1 MGSDLVGAYGSSPL
15 LLRFAESASSVLLT
29 FCHLRIRLSVHCWS
43 LSLWCRMCAVVSV
56 VVTVLE
62 AVAAR
67 CALPALFYV
76 CEVTEDGAVLAGVEL
91 ELPAAGG
98 AVGPRREF
106 FWSVVWHSCLDAYD
120 QAAVQAIRFLQSIY
134 GFVVRDYN
142 YDWDGFF
149 PIFSSEV
156 VTGNR
161 KRRKIILDRL
171 RGRIPDAPFTSPLEP
186 SWVGFTLE
194 ETDILKASY
203 RDRSFYGGPGYQCG
217 RCKAS
222 LWYQERVKAA
232 SAITERRVV
241 YNNCCKGGKVFI
253 APFRRPPEF
262 LQALLH
268 FDGPVR
274 TKKFIDKIRQ
284 YNCLFAFTS
293 MGATIDRSV
302 NSGGGPNVF
311 KICGAVC
318 HRIGSLLP
326 VEGETPKYAELYIYH
341 GGYEADNRIQALN
354 KDDKAEGGL
363 DKDIVKGLEIM
374 LNAHNSLVK
383 QFRMAKQVLAE
394 NEFADVSIRI
404 VAPGE
409 LDGPQFNLP
418 STDEL
423 ACLVFGEVTLEAPKR
438 DIIIRCRGSGLQ
450 RISSLHPAYMSLQ
463 YPLLF
468 PYVLHTVEFQKRG
481 LPHAHILVWQDKE
494 KRGEVTPALID
505 SFISAEIPDPVEDP
519 LGYALVDEF
528 MMHGPCGEHNPKC
541 PCMKDGVCSKK
552 FPKSFQDE
560 TSVDEAGFLVYRHRN
575 NGRFVM
581 KNKVNLDNRHVVPY
595 NMTLLKIFQAHLNV
609 EWCNKTHVIKYLY
622 KYVTKGPDFSKTL
635 FERIKNTGD
644 PEDDDIDEIEEYR
657 TCRYICANDSFW
669 RCYGFDIHSKHP
681 SVERLVVHL
690 LGKHVVRFRALAN
703 LPALVNNSLL
713 QKTMLTEWFVANARH
728 ASARSLTYC
737 DFPTRWSWVAESK
750 KWVRRKRSDKI
761 GRVYYVH
768 PSTGELYY
776 LRMLLMLVKG
786 AKCYADVRTYNGTV
800 YGSFKDACTAR
811 GLLGDDTE
819 WYYAFDEALEWGMGN
834 QLRQLFVAM
843 ILYCGVLDENVF
855 FEKYWT
861 YLAEDIQYR
870 IRSSLHDA
878 SYTVPVDE
886 LRNMLLDELAV
897 VFAKNGSSISNHA
910 LPLKT
915 VDANDLIVNNMVS
928 DELSQDCETLIK
940 TAETMQQQLNED
952 QKVAFKTIVGKVRD
966 GKPGFFFVSGQGG
979 TGKTFLWN
987 AMVAYLRGY
996 KRIVLTVA
1004 SSGVASLLLPGGRTA
1019 HSRFKIPIDL
1029 ENDGVCDIRRG
1040 TMLCSLIEAASLI
1053 IWDEALMTHRK
1064 CFEALDRSLRDVLSA
1079 NDPLLAELPFG
1090 GKVVVLGGDLRQIL
1104 PVIEGGTRS
1113 QVVDAAITNSPLW
1126 GHIIVL
1132 PLTINQ
1138 RLAVQTAN
1146 DVVQAEAAAFA
1157 EWVLNIGDGTIPAVA
1172 RQGESSPTWITIPD
1186 EYLVHT
1192 EGDKIAAIVES
1203 VYVDF
1208 LTRYSDPN
1216 YLKERAILTPTNDI
1230 AEDINKHVLSMVPG
1244 EEREYLS
1251 CDSTGNAADGIRNM
1265 AVNLLSEIHSRSN
1278 QWTISVLIS
1287 RMWHYRG
1294 GTDEGPLQHTDV
1306 VLIDQE
1312 GNHMYD
1318 ELPPATSER
1327 LKDVLEEG
1335 KVFIIRKFMCN
1346 DSKPSFRPVESLFMV
1361 QFTRYTT
1368 VQEMPALVDT
1378 YPFCTYSLTS
1388 FADIPAAV
1396 SRPARFVDVIGKIEM
1411 VSDIV
1416 PVQSIY
1422 QTAPS
1427 NTRTIILKDQLGN
1440 ELRLVLW
1447 GERALE
1453 FDAEAVRAMGVNE
1466 PVIAI
1471 FVGTLTKMSHGVKS
1485 LSGGSACRWYI
1496 DEDIPDINLFRESLG
1511 PQFVPLAAYVPT
1523 GPGAIVPRV
1532 FEAPTEKTTQELND
1546 VDPFVDME
1554 KKFLCTVKVDR
1565 LGADQRWWFASCSVC
1580 RKSARHDGYQF
1591 QCSGKDCASID
1602 ASLAYCVSFFASD
1615 AMGETE
1621 FVMFEKVAAGA
1632 IGKQLL
1638 PLMWQRYPGYTTV
1651 GELAQAAK
1659 RDTSI
1664 PLEIERLIGQ
1674 KYKLLVSISKRW
1686 NSGNSENLCYQVCRI
1701 EETYKPELPPL
1712 TFSASPGASSS
1723 SGGLGA
1729 TLPPLGPSQSPMQ
1742 SASPALGS
1750 HLSQVTRSAATTP
1763 PPRVPVTPARGSS
1776 APKRG
1781 ARHSLFT
1788 SPSKDKSQVGED
1800 DPLAADGDLLLG
1812 EETITEPL
1820 VETASANAIVVDSD
1834 KANRTVIPKTKRN
1847 ASSTKSGGL
1856 AKKLKP

>member
-1 MGSDLVGAYGSSPL
+1 M
-15 LLRFAESASSVLLT
+15 
-29 FCHLRIRLSVHCWS
+29 I
-43 LSLWCRMCAVVSV
+43 
-56 VVTVLE
+56 
-62 AVAAR
+62 
-67 CALPALFYV
+67 
-76 CEVTEDGAVLAGVEL
+76 
-91 ELPAAGG
+91 
-98 AVGPRREF
+98 
-106 FWSVVWHSCLDAYD
+106 
-120 QAAVQAIRFLQSIY
+120 
-134 GFVVRDYN
+134 FV
-142 YDWDGFF
+142 
-149 PIFSSEV
+149 
-156 VTGNR
+156 
-161 KRRKIILDRL
+161 
-171 RGRIPDAPFTSPLEP
+171 
-186 SWVGFTLE
+186 
-194 ETDILKASY
+194 ASY

-468 PYVLHTVEFQKRG
+468 PYGERGFQLGVKYIGADILDPKKRKKMTMQDYYCFCSHYREGQHNPYLSCGLLSDQAVVDSRACIDEARLHFIQLSNDDLRSESLQGLVDAVGAGRMDGSSVGKKNILPSSYTGGRRYMVENFQDAVAIARVHGCPDIFTTFTCNPKWPEITEAISVEPRQKPHNRADITVRVYHIKLQEYLTAIRRGEAFGKTVAVLHTVEFQKRG

-1208 LTRYSDPN
+1208 LTR
-1216 YLKERAILTPTNDI
+1216 
-1230 AEDINKHVLSMVPG
+1230 
-1244 EEREYLS
+1244 
-1251 CDSTGNAADGIRNM
+1251 
-1265 AVNLLSEIHSRSN
+1265 
-1278 QWTISVLIS
+1278 
-1287 RMWHYRG
+1287 
-1294 GTDEGPLQHTDV
+1294 
-1306 VLIDQE
+1306 
-1312 GNHMYD
+1312 
-1318 ELPPATSER
+1318 
-1327 LKDVLEEG
+1327 
-1335 KVFIIRKFMCN
+1335 
-1346 DSKPSFRPVESLFMV
+1346 
-1361 QFTRYTT
+1361 
-1368 VQEMPALVDT
+1368 
-1378 YPFCTYSLTS
+1378 
-1388 FADIPAAV
+1388 
-1396 SRPARFVDVIGKIEM
+1396 
-1411 VSDIV
+1411 
-1416 PVQSIY
+1416 
-1422 QTAPS
+1422 
-1427 NTRTIILKDQLGN
+1427 GN

-1496 DEDIPDINLFRESLG
+1496 DEDIPDINLFRE
-1511 PQFVPLAAYVPT
+1511 
-1523 GPGAIVPRV
+1523 R
-1532 FEAPTEKTTQELND
+1532 
-1546 VDPFVDME
+1546 
-1554 KKFLCTVKVDR
+1554 
-1565 LGADQRWWFASCSVC
+1565 
-1580 RKSARHDGYQF
+1580 
-1591 QCSGKDCASID
+1591 
-1602 ASLAYCVSFFASD
+1602 YCVSFFASD

>member
-1 MGSDLVGAYGSSPL
+1 MTMQDYYCFCSHYREGQHNPYLSCGLLSDQAVVDSRACIDGARLHFIQLSNDDLRSESLQGLVDAVGAGRMDGSSVGKRNILP
-15 LLRFAESASSVLLT
+15 SSYTGGRRYMVENFQDAMAIARVHGCPDIFTT
-29 FCHLRIRLSVHCWS
+29 FTCNPKWPEITEAISVEPGQKPHN
-43 LSLWCRMCAVVSV
+43 RVDI
-56 VVTVLE
+56 TVRVYHMKLQE
-62 AVAAR
+62 
-67 CALPALFYV
+67 Y
-76 CEVTEDGAVLAGVEL
+76 LA
-91 ELPAAGG
+91 
-98 AVGPRREF
+98 
-106 FWSVVWHSCLDAYD
+106 
-120 QAAVQAIRFLQSIY
+120 AIRHGEAF
-134 GFVVRDYN
+134 
-142 YDWDGFF
+142 
-149 PIFSSEV
+149 
-156 VTGNR
+156 
-161 KRRKIILDRL
+161 
-171 RGRIPDAPFTSPLEP
+171 
-186 SWVGFTLE
+186 
-194 ETDILKASY
+194 
-203 RDRSFYGGPGYQCG
+203 
-217 RCKAS
+217 
-222 LWYQERVKAA
+222 
-232 SAITERRVV
+232 
-241 YNNCCKGGKVFI
+241 GK
-253 APFRRPPEF
+253 
-262 LQALLH
+262 
-268 FDGPVR
+268 
-274 TKKFIDKIRQ
+274 T
-284 YNCLFAFTS
+284 
-293 MGATIDRSV
+293 
-302 NSGGGPNVF
+302 
-311 KICGAVC
+311 
-318 HRIGSLLP
+318 
-326 VEGETPKYAELYIYH
+326 
-341 GGYEADNRIQALN
+341 
-354 KDDKAEGGL
+354 
-363 DKDIVKGLEIM
+363 
-374 LNAHNSLVK
+374 
-383 QFRMAKQVLAE
+383 
-394 NEFADVSIRI
+394 
-404 VAPGE
+404 VA
-409 LDGPQFNLP
+409 
-418 STDEL
+418 
-423 ACLVFGEVTLEAPKR
+423 
-438 DIIIRCRGSGLQ
+438 
-450 RISSLHPAYMSLQ
+450 
-463 YPLLF
+463 
-468 PYVLHTVEFQKRG
+468 VLHTVEFQKRG

-505 SFISAEIPDPVEDP
+505 SFVSAEIPDPVEDP
-519 LGYALVDEF
+519 LGYALVAEF

-560 TSVDEAGFLVYRHRN
+560 TSVDEAGFPVYRRRN
-575 NGRFVM
+575 NCRFVM
-581 KNKVNLDNRHVVPY
+581 KNKVKLDNRHVVPY

-761 GRVYYVH
+761 GRAYYVH

-834 QLRQLFVAM
+834 QLRQLFVTM

-915 VDANDLIVNNMVS
+915 VYANDSIVNNMVS

-966 GKPGFFFVSGQGG
+966 GKPGLYFVSGQGG

-1079 NDPLLAELPFG
+1079 DDPLLAELPFG

-1146 DVVQAEAAAFA
+1146 AVVQAEEAAFA
-1157 EWVLNIGDGTIPAVA
+1157 ECVLNIGDGTIPAIA

-1203 VYVDF
+1203 VYIDF

-1251 CDSTGNAADGIRNM
+1251 CDSTGNAADGIRNIDIFYPVEVLNTVKVNNFPYHKLVLKRGVPIMLLRNISQGTGLCNGTRLIVTRLADKVIEAIVMTGSNIGDVVYIPRICLTTKDPKWPFTLHRRQFPIRICYAMTINKSQGQTLQAVALYLKTPVFTHGQFYVAMSRVTSRKALRILIENEDGTCGSETRNIVFSETFQSLM

-1287 RMWHYRG
+1287 RMWHYHG

-1312 GNHMYD
+1312 GNHMYG

-1346 DSKPSFRPVESLFMV
+1346 ESNPSFRPVERPFMV

-1396 SRPARFVDVIGKIEM
+1396 SRPARFVDVIGKIQM

-1416 PVQSIY
+1416 PMQSIY

-1471 FVGTLTKMSHGVKS
+1471 FVGTLPKMSHGVKS

-1523 GPGAIVPRV
+1523 GPSAIVPRV

-1554 KKFLCTVKVDR
+1554 KIFLCTVKVDR

-1591 QCSGKDCASID
+1591 QCSGKDCASVD
-1602 ASLAYCVSFFASD
+1602 AALAYCVSFFASD

-1638 PLMWQRYPGYTTV
+1638 PLMRQRYPGYTTV

-1659 RDTSI
+1659 RDTAI
-1664 PLEIERLIGQ
+1664 PLEIQRLIGQ

-1686 NSGNSENLCYQVCRI
+1686 NSGNSENLRYQVCRI

-1723 SGGLGA
+1723 SGVLGA

-1750 HLSQVTRSAATTP
+1750 HLSQVTHSAATTP

-1781 ARHSLFT
+1781 ARRSLFT
-1788 SPSKDKSQVGED
+1788 SPSKDKSQLGED
-1800 DPLAADGDLLLG
+1800 DPLAAD
-1812 EETITEPL
+1812 EK
-1820 VETASANAIVVDSD
+1820 ASANAIAVDSD
-1834 KANRTVIPKTKRN
+1834 KANQTVIPKTKRN

-1856 AKKLKP
+1856 GKKLKP

>member
-1 MGSDLVGAYGSSPL
+1 
-15 LLRFAESASSVLLT
+15 
-29 FCHLRIRLSVHCWS
+29 
-43 LSLWCRMCAVVSV
+43 
-56 VVTVLE
+56 
-62 AVAAR
+62 
-67 CALPALFYV
+67 
-76 CEVTEDGAVLAGVEL
+76 
-91 ELPAAGG
+91 
-98 AVGPRREF
+98 
-106 FWSVVWHSCLDAYD
+106 
-120 QAAVQAIRFLQSIY
+120 
-134 GFVVRDYN
+134 
-142 YDWDGFF
+142 
-149 PIFSSEV
+149 
-156 VTGNR
+156 
-161 KRRKIILDRL
+161 
-171 RGRIPDAPFTSPLEP
+171 
-186 SWVGFTLE
+186 
-194 ETDILKASY
+194 
-203 RDRSFYGGPGYQCG
+203 
-217 RCKAS
+217 
-222 LWYQERVKAA
+222 
-232 SAITERRVV
+232 
-241 YNNCCKGGKVFI
+241 
-253 APFRRPPEF
+253 
-262 LQALLH
+262 
-268 FDGPVR
+268 
-274 TKKFIDKIRQ
+274 
-284 YNCLFAFTS
+284 

-318 HRIGSLLP
+318 PRIGSLLP
-326 VEGETPKYAELYIYH
+326 EEGETPKYAELYIYH
-341 GGYEADNRIQALN
+341 GGDEADNRIQALN

-374 LNAHNSLVK
+374 LNTHNSLVK

-505 SFISAEIPDPVEDP
+505 SFVSAEIPDPVEDP
-519 LGYALVDEF
+519 LGYALVAEF

-541 PCMKDGVCSKK
+541 PCMKDG
-552 FPKSFQDE
+552 
-560 TSVDEAGFLVYRHRN
+560 
-575 NGRFVM
+575 
-581 KNKVNLDNRHVVPY
+581 
-595 NMTLLKIFQAHLNV
+595 AHLNV

-713 QKTMLTEWFVANARH
+713 QKTMVTEWFVANARH
-728 ASARSLTYC
+728 ASARSLTYY

-819 WYYAFDEALEWGMGN
+819 WYYAFDEALEWGIGN
-834 QLRQLFVAM
+834 QLRQLFVTM

-915 VDANDLIVNNMVS
+915 IYANDSIVNNMVS

-966 GKPGFFFVSGQGG
+966 GKPGLFFVSGQGG

-1079 NDPLLAELPFG
+1079 DDPLLAELPFG

-1146 DVVQAEAAAFA
+1146 AVVQAEVAAFA

-1203 VYVDF
+1203 VYIDL
-1208 LTRYSDPN
+1208 LTR
-1216 YLKERAILTPTNDI
+1216 
-1230 AEDINKHVLSMVPG
+1230 
-1244 EEREYLS
+1244 
-1251 CDSTGNAADGIRNM
+1251 
-1265 AVNLLSEIHSRSN
+1265 
-1278 QWTISVLIS
+1278 
-1287 RMWHYRG
+1287 
-1294 GTDEGPLQHTDV
+1294 
-1306 VLIDQE
+1306 
-1312 GNHMYD
+1312 
-1318 ELPPATSER
+1318 
-1327 LKDVLEEG
+1327 
-1335 KVFIIRKFMCN
+1335 
-1346 DSKPSFRPVESLFMV
+1346 
-1361 QFTRYTT
+1361 
-1368 VQEMPALVDT
+1368 
-1378 YPFCTYSLTS
+1378 
-1388 FADIPAAV
+1388 
-1396 SRPARFVDVIGKIEM
+1396 
-1411 VSDIV
+1411 
-1416 PVQSIY
+1416 
-1422 QTAPS
+1422 
-1427 NTRTIILKDQLGN
+1427 GN

-1471 FVGTLTKMSHGVKS
+1471 FVGTLPKMSHGVKS

-1496 DEDIPDINLFRESLG
+1496 DEDIPDINLFRE
-1511 PQFVPLAAYVPT
+1511 
-1523 GPGAIVPRV
+1523 R
-1532 FEAPTEKTTQELND
+1532 
-1546 VDPFVDME
+1546 
-1554 KKFLCTVKVDR
+1554 
-1565 LGADQRWWFASCSVC
+1565 
-1580 RKSARHDGYQF
+1580 
-1591 QCSGKDCASID
+1591 
-1602 ASLAYCVSFFASD
+1602 
-1615 AMGETE
+1615 
-1621 FVMFEKVAAGA
+1621 
-1632 IGKQLL
+1632 
-1638 PLMWQRYPGYTTV
+1638 
-1651 GELAQAAK
+1651 
-1659 RDTSI
+1659 
-1664 PLEIERLIGQ
+1664 
-1674 KYKLLVSISKRW
+1674 
-1686 NSGNSENLCYQVCRI
+1686 
-1701 EETYKPELPPL
+1701 
-1712 TFSASPGASSS
+1712 SS
-1723 SGGLGA
+1723 
-1729 TLPPLGPSQSPMQ
+1729 T
-1742 SASPALGS
+1742 
-1750 HLSQVTRSAATTP
+1750 
-1763 PPRVPVTPARGSS
+1763 
-1776 APKRG
+1776 PKRG
-1781 ARHSLFT
+1781 ARRSLFT
-1788 SPSKDKSQVGED
+1788 SPSKDKSQLGED

-1820 VETASANAIVVDSD
+1820 VETASANAIAVDSD
-1834 KANRTVIPKTKRN
+1834 KANQTVIPKTKRN
-1847 ASSTKSGGL
+1847 ASSTKSDVTSEELLGPLSAAMLRHTIDESCFGPVTYSSDEAHFPAPHLVKISCKMMFGVMLADLGLPNARYSSYVHEDGEVSSVVTFYSPSRFVGEGLEQFKIGGSL
-1856 AKKLKP
+1856 AATSEIVEDSAAREGIRHIEESEDVKIEDLHYAELTSVMKSYKKLLWKSMKKRKESENFEKQLSASIKRMAGSSRNIVSLISDRRSVGQGSEAVYYNETLARIEAVANELSEVAKEIKKEAKEA

>member
-1 MGSDLVGAYGSSPL
+1 
-15 LLRFAESASSVLLT
+15 
-29 FCHLRIRLSVHCWS
+29 
-43 LSLWCRMCAVVSV
+43 
-56 VVTVLE
+56 
-62 AVAAR
+62 
-67 CALPALFYV
+67 
-76 CEVTEDGAVLAGVEL
+76 
-91 ELPAAGG
+91 
-98 AVGPRREF
+98 
-106 FWSVVWHSCLDAYD
+106 
-120 QAAVQAIRFLQSIY
+120 
-134 GFVVRDYN
+134 
-142 YDWDGFF
+142 
-149 PIFSSEV
+149 
-156 VTGNR
+156 
-161 KRRKIILDRL
+161 
-171 RGRIPDAPFTSPLEP
+171 
-186 SWVGFTLE
+186 
-194 ETDILKASY
+194 
-203 RDRSFYGGPGYQCG
+203 
-217 RCKAS
+217 
-222 LWYQERVKAA
+222 
-232 SAITERRVV
+232 
-241 YNNCCKGGKVFI
+241 
-253 APFRRPPEF
+253 
-262 LQALLH
+262 
-268 FDGPVR
+268 
-274 TKKFIDKIRQ
+274 
-284 YNCLFAFTS
+284 
-293 MGATIDRSV
+293 
-302 NSGGGPNVF
+302 
-311 KICGAVC
+311 
-318 HRIGSLLP
+318 
-326 VEGETPKYAELYIYH
+326 
-341 GGYEADNRIQALN
+341 
-354 KDDKAEGGL
+354 
-363 DKDIVKGLEIM
+363 
-374 LNAHNSLVK
+374 
-383 QFRMAKQVLAE
+383 
-394 NEFADVSIRI
+394 
-404 VAPGE
+404 
-409 LDGPQFNLP
+409 
-418 STDEL
+418 
-423 ACLVFGEVTLEAPKR
+423 
-438 DIIIRCRGSGLQ
+438 
-450 RISSLHPAYMSLQ
+450 
-463 YPLLF
+463 
-468 PYVLHTVEFQKRG
+468 
-481 LPHAHILVWQDKE
+481 
-494 KRGEVTPALID
+494 
-505 SFISAEIPDPVEDP
+505 
-519 LGYALVDEF
+519 
-528 MMHGPCGEHNPKC
+528 
-541 PCMKDGVCSKK
+541 
-552 FPKSFQDE
+552 
-560 TSVDEAGFLVYRHRN
+560 
-575 NGRFVM
+575 
-581 KNKVNLDNRHVVPY
+581 
-595 NMTLLKIFQAHLNV
+595 
-609 EWCNKTHVIKYLY
+609 
-622 KYVTKGPDFSKTL
+622 
-635 FERIKNTGD
+635 
-644 PEDDDIDEIEEYR
+644 
-657 TCRYICANDSFW
+657 
-669 RCYGFDIHSKHP
+669 
-681 SVERLVVHL
+681 
-690 LGKHVVRFRALAN
+690 
-703 LPALVNNSLL
+703 
-713 QKTMLTEWFVANARH
+713 
-728 ASARSLTYC
+728 
-737 DFPTRWSWVAESK
+737 
-750 KWVRRKRSDKI
+750 
-761 GRVYYVH
+761 
-768 PSTGELYY
+768 
-776 LRMLLMLVKG
+776 MLLMLVKG
-786 AKCYADVRTYNGTV
+786 AKCYVDVRTYNGTV

-834 QLRQLFVAM
+834 QLRQLFVTM
-843 ILYCGVLDENVF
+843 ILYCGVLDENAF

-897 VFAKNGSSISNHA
+897 VFAKNGSSITNYG

-915 VDANDLIVNNMVS
+915 VYANDLILNNMVS
-928 DELSQDCETLIK
+928 DELSQDCETLIN

-952 QKVAFKTIVGKVRD
+952 QKVAFQTIVGKVRD

-1079 NDPLLAELPFG
+1079 NDPLLAKLPFG

-1146 DVVQAEAAAFA
+1146 VVLQAEAAAFA
-1157 EWVLNIGDGTIPAVA
+1157 EWVLNIGDGTLPVVA

-1251 CDSTGNAADGIRNM
+1251 CDSTGNAADGIRNIDIFYPVEVLNTVKVNNFPYHRLVLKRGVPIMLLRNISQGTGLCNGTRLIM
-1265 AVNLLSEIHSRSN
+1265 AINLLSEIHSRSN

-1312 GNHMYD
+1312 GNHMYG

-1327 LKDVLEEG
+1327 LKDVLAEG

-1346 DSKPSFRPVESLFMV
+1346 DSKPSFRPVESPFMV
-1361 QFTRYTT
+1361 PFTRYTT

-1427 NTRTIILKDQLGN
+1427 STRTIILKDQLGN

-1447 GERALE
+1447 GDRALE

-1471 FVGTLTKMSHGVKS
+1471 FVGTLPKMSHGVKS

-1511 PQFVPLAAYVPT
+1511 PQFVPLAPYVPT

-1532 FEAPTEKTTQELND
+1532 FEAPTKKTTQELND
-1546 VDPFVDME
+1546 ADPFVDME
-1554 KKFLCTVKVDR
+1554 KKFLCTVTVDR
-1565 LGADQRWWFASCSVC
+1565 LGADQRW
-1580 RKSARHDGYQF
+1580 
-1591 QCSGKDCASID
+1591 
-1602 ASLAYCVSFFASD
+1602 YCVSFFASD
-1615 AMGETE
+1615 AVGETE
-1621 FVMFEKVAAGA
+1621 FVMFERVAAGV

-1638 PLMWQRYPGYTTV
+1638 PLMRQRYPGHTTV
-1651 GELAQAAK
+1651 AELAQAAK
-1659 RDTSI
+1659 RDPAI

-1686 NSGNSENLCYQVCRI
+1686 NSGNSENLRYQVCRV
-1701 EETYKPELPPL
+1701 EETYKSELPPL

-1729 TLPPLGPSQSPMQ
+1729 TLPPLGPFQSPMQ

-1750 HLSQVTRSAATTP
+1750 HLSQVTRTAATATP
-1763 PPRVPVTPARGSS
+1763 PSVPVTPARGSS

-1781 ARHSLFT
+1781 ARRSLFT
-1788 SPSKDKSQVGED
+1788 SPSKDKSQVSAD
-1800 DPLAADGDLLLG
+1800 DPLAVDGDLLPG
-1812 EETITEPL
+1812 EETMTEPMI
-1820 VETASANAIVVDSD
+1820 ETASGTAIAVDSD
-1834 KANRTVIPKTKRN
+1834 KTNQAVIPKTKRN

>member
-1 MGSDLVGAYGSSPL
+1 
-15 LLRFAESASSVLLT
+15 
-29 FCHLRIRLSVHCWS
+29 
-43 LSLWCRMCAVVSV
+43 
-56 VVTVLE
+56 
-62 AVAAR
+62 
-67 CALPALFYV
+67 
-76 CEVTEDGAVLAGVEL
+76 
-91 ELPAAGG
+91 
-98 AVGPRREF
+98 
-106 FWSVVWHSCLDAYD
+106 
-120 QAAVQAIRFLQSIY
+120 
-134 GFVVRDYN
+134 
-142 YDWDGFF
+142 
-149 PIFSSEV
+149 
-156 VTGNR
+156 
-161 KRRKIILDRL
+161 
-171 RGRIPDAPFTSPLEP
+171 
-186 SWVGFTLE
+186 
-194 ETDILKASY
+194 
-203 RDRSFYGGPGYQCG
+203 
-217 RCKAS
+217 
-222 LWYQERVKAA
+222 
-232 SAITERRVV
+232 
-241 YNNCCKGGKVFI
+241 
-253 APFRRPPEF
+253 
-262 LQALLH
+262 
-268 FDGPVR
+268 
-274 TKKFIDKIRQ
+274 
-284 YNCLFAFTS
+284 
-293 MGATIDRSV
+293 
-302 NSGGGPNVF
+302 
-311 KICGAVC
+311 
-318 HRIGSLLP
+318 
-326 VEGETPKYAELYIYH
+326 
-341 GGYEADNRIQALN
+341 
-354 KDDKAEGGL
+354 
-363 DKDIVKGLEIM
+363 
-374 LNAHNSLVK
+374 
-383 QFRMAKQVLAE
+383 
-394 NEFADVSIRI
+394 
-404 VAPGE
+404 
-409 LDGPQFNLP
+409 
-418 STDEL
+418 
-423 ACLVFGEVTLEAPKR
+423 
-438 DIIIRCRGSGLQ
+438 
-450 RISSLHPAYMSLQ
+450 
-463 YPLLF
+463 
-468 PYVLHTVEFQKRG
+468 
-481 LPHAHILVWQDKE
+481 
-494 KRGEVTPALID
+494 
-505 SFISAEIPDPVEDP
+505 
-519 LGYALVDEF
+519 
-528 MMHGPCGEHNPKC
+528 
-541 PCMKDGVCSKK
+541 
-552 FPKSFQDE
+552 
-560 TSVDEAGFLVYRHRN
+560 
-575 NGRFVM
+575 
-581 KNKVNLDNRHVVPY
+581 
-595 NMTLLKIFQAHLNV
+595 
-609 EWCNKTHVIKYLY
+609 
-622 KYVTKGPDFSKTL
+622 
-635 FERIKNTGD
+635 
-644 PEDDDIDEIEEYR
+644 
-657 TCRYICANDSFW
+657 
-669 RCYGFDIHSKHP
+669 
-681 SVERLVVHL
+681 
-690 LGKHVVRFRALAN
+690 
-703 LPALVNNSLL
+703 
-713 QKTMLTEWFVANARH
+713 
-728 ASARSLTYC
+728 
-737 DFPTRWSWVAESK
+737 
-750 KWVRRKRSDKI
+750 
-761 GRVYYVH
+761 
-768 PSTGELYY
+768 
-776 LRMLLMLVKG
+776 MLLMLVKG

-834 QLRQLFVAM
+834 QLRQLFVTM

-915 VDANDLIVNNMVS
+915 VYANDSIVNNMVS

-966 GKPGFFFVSGQGG
+966 GKPGLYFVSGQGG

-1079 NDPLLAELPFG
+1079 DDPLLAELPFG

-1146 DVVQAEAAAFA
+1146 AVVQAEEAAFA
-1157 EWVLNIGDGTIPAVA
+1157 ECVLNIGDGTIPAIA

-1203 VYVDF
+1203 VYIDF

-1251 CDSTGNAADGIRNM
+1251 CDSTGNAADGIRNIDIFYPVEVLNTVKM

-1287 RMWHYRG
+1287 RMWHYHG

-1312 GNHMYD
+1312 GNHMYG

-1346 DSKPSFRPVESLFMV
+1346 ESNPSFRPVERPFMV

-1396 SRPARFVDVIGKIEM
+1396 SRPARFVDVIGKIQM

-1416 PVQSIY
+1416 PMQSIY

-1471 FVGTLTKMSHGVKS
+1471 FVGTLPKMSHGVKS

-1523 GPGAIVPRV
+1523 GPSAIVPRV

-1554 KKFLCTVKVDR
+1554 KIFLCTVKVDR

-1591 QCSGKDCASID
+1591 QCSGKDCASVD
-1602 ASLAYCVSFFASD
+1602 AALAYCVSFFASD

-1638 PLMWQRYPGYTTV
+1638 PLMRQRYPGYTTV

-1659 RDTSI
+1659 RDTAI
-1664 PLEIERLIGQ
+1664 PLEIQRLIGQ

-1686 NSGNSENLCYQVCRI
+1686 NSGNSENLRYQVCRI

-1723 SGGLGA
+1723 SGVLGA

-1750 HLSQVTRSAATTP
+1750 HLSQVTHSAATTP

-1781 ARHSLFT
+1781 ARRSLFT
-1788 SPSKDKSQVGED
+1788 SPSKDKSQLGED
-1800 DPLAADGDLLLG
+1800 DPLAAD
-1812 EETITEPL
+1812 EK
-1820 VETASANAIVVDSD
+1820 ASANAIAVDSD
-1834 KANRTVIPKTKRN
+1834 KANQTVIPKTKRN

-1856 AKKLKP
+1856 GKKLKP